1 MITLRQ
7 RLDEYLALRRS
18 LGYKLRKEG
27 VRLPKF
33 LSFMKARNAN
43 HISTSL
49 AMEWAMQTVR
59 TSRSER
65 MTMVRGFAKYMAAF
79 DALTEVPPGTLFPK
93 THIRPRPYIY
103 SDDEVQRLMRAARDY
118 KYDQPLRTYY
128 CLLGLLAVSGLRS
141 GEALDLRA
149 ADIDFANRILTVRG
163 TKFGK
168 SRLVPIH
175 RTTAGELKAYIERR
189 NALHVPELSPYLFIN
204 RTGRRLC
211 RRRAYYVFADLLVS
225 AGIRK
230 LNSGRGPRLHDFR
243 HRFAVQTL
251 IDWYHTGQDVEQ
263 RLPTLSTFLGHV
275 SVEDTYWYL
284 TENPELMNRPVQM
297 LNERWGNK
305 R

>member
-1 MITLRQ
+1 MTTLRQ
-7 RLDEYLALRRS
+7 HLDEYLALRRS

-33 LSFMKARNAN
+33 LSFLERRKAN
-43 HISTSL
+43 HISTAL
-49 AMEWAMQTVR
+49 AIDWANQAVR
-59 TSRSER
+59 TSQSHRI
-65 MTMVRGFAKYMAAF
+65 TMVRGFAKYMAAF
-79 DALTEVPPGTLFPK
+79 DALTEVPPDSLFPK
-93 THIRPRPYIY
+93 AHIRPHPYIY
-103 SDDEVQRLMRAARDY
+103 SDDEVRRLMRAACDY
-118 KYDQPLRTYY
+118 KYDQPLGTYS

-141 GEALDLRA
+141 GEALDLRV
-149 ADIDFANRILTVRG
+149 ADLDLANRVLTVRG

-175 RTTAGELKAYIERR
+175 RTTAKELKAYIERR
-189 NALHVPELSPYLFIN
+189 NALHVPELSPYLFVN

-211 RRRAYYVFADLLVS
+211 RRRAYYVFANLLAS

-230 LNSGRGPRLHDFR
+230 LNSGRGPRLHDLR

-251 IDWYHTGQDVEQ
+251 IDWYHAGHDVEQ

-297 LNERWGNK
+297 LNERWGDK